1 MDLGIKGRRAA
12 VAAASAGLGYASAA
26 ALAAEGALVTVCGS
40 DSGRATA
47 AIAQTPPE
55 AYQAAIERSL
65 LAVVR
70 MSLAALPAM
79 REALHRTE
87 RVTQVY
93 GERPPLGDVP
103 AGRLGEPAELGAV
116 VAFLCSA
123 HAGYLTGAA
132 LPVDG
137 GAYQALL

>member
-1 MDLGIKGRRAA
+1 M
-12 VAAASAGLGYASAA
+12 
-26 ALAAEGALVTVCGS
+26 
-40 DSGRATA
+40 
-47 AIAQTPPE
+47 
-55 AYQAAIERSL
+55 
-65 LAVVR
+65 
-70 MSLAALPAM
+70 
-79 REALHRTE
+79 
-87 RVTQVY
+87 
-93 GERPPLGDVP
+93 P